1 MLSFTTNTTLI
12 IQMWERYFNHG
23 WCFMTL
29 LPVFISTSGII
40 KHGGESS
47 NIIPAYSELNYCVR
61 TTRVKELPELKA
73 KVEACFR
80 AAADATGC
88 QVTSPAPVIPLFP
101 LTGWRY
107 IICNNICKVA
117 LLAYS
122 DAASRV
128 LLHYSL
134 LFYRLFCFSC
144 SAIHSYHRVFIL
156 RHKLFIY
163 YSCFRFGLHF

>member
-1 MLSFTTNTTLI
+1 MTNTTLT
-12 IQMWERYFNHG
+12 IQMCERYFNHG
-23 WCFMTL
+23 WCFMALFTF
-29 LPVFISTSGII
+29 FISASGII
-40 KHGGESS
+40 KHGGERS

-61 TTRVKELPELKA
+61 TTWVKELPELKA

-101 LTGWRY
+101 LTGWTY

-122 DAASRV
+122 GASSRV
-128 LLHYSL
+128 LLLHYSL
-134 LFYRLFCFSC
+134 LFFYRLFCFFFQHNSFTPQGFYTA
-144 SAIHSYHRVFIL
+144 S
-156 RHKLFIY
+156 
-163 YSCFRFGLHF
+163 